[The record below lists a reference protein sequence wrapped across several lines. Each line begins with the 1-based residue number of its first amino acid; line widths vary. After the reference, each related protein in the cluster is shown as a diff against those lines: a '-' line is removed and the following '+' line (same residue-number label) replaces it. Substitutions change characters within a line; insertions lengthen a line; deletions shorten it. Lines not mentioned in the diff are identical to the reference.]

1 MIRYSDVSY
10 IVYCILYVSLTI
22 QRRDDLFGVSERLD
36 LIEKMSEESKKKK
49 KKSKKKGTES
59 LKLDWNECPLFMP
72 RTYSQTVDF
81 VGTFEE
87 KNVTTYAF

>member
-1 MIRYSDVSY
+1 MSDKFFKDSVNNLRPYKISDFD
-10 IVYCILYVSLTI
+10 IW
-22 QRRDDLFGVSERLD
+22 SENRNY
-36 LIEKMSEESKKKK
+36 
-49 KKSKKKGTES
+49 

>member
-1 MIRYSDVSY
+1 M
-10 IVYCILYVSLTI
+10 
-22 QRRDDLFGVSERLD
+22 SEKQL
-36 LIEKMSEESKKKK
+36 EMSEESKKKK

-81 VGTFEE
+81 VGTYEE
-87 KNVTTYAF
+87 KNVTTFAF